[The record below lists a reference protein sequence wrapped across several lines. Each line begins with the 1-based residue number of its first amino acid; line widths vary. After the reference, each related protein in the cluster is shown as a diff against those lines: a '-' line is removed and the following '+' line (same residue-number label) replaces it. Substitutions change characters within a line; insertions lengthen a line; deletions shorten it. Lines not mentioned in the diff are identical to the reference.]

1 MKPLESN
8 EIKLVKR
15 IFRSIVAGIVASMM
29 FFNVHPG
36 GSAAFALSLEEERIA
51 GEKFAQSIRQQFD
64 VMDDAFVDG
73 YINDLGHYLVRFLD
87 TQPFPFR
94 FYVIN
99 DEILN
104 AFAGPGGHIFIFSGL
119 VIVMDNAD
127 ELAAVLSHEMGHVAA
142 RHLAS
147 RIEQNSKIAIG
158 TLLGMLA
165 GALIGGPVAAAI
177 MTGSM
182 AAGIQKQLGYSRND
196 ERQADQLG
204 FKYMDASGF
213 DPSGMIAVHK
223 ELEKGRFAGPNAV
236 PEYLLTHPGGPERM
250 ANTEV
255 MLSGYTRKPATPE
268 TEKYR
273 KLFPYLKAILIAK
286 SMAPQDAERLFGRD
300 LERNPRSTM
309 AHFGLGIVLKERSEY
324 AEAIDHFEK
333 ALKEQPD
340 ALPILRHL
348 GETYQLQGKDRE
360 AITVFKSALEID
372 HLDKASLFLLGLSHQ
387 NLEEYDEAIRIYERL
402 TSMEPVKN
410 EVFYNLGLSYGRQNK
425 LALAHYY
432 FGVYFTRMREL
443 DKARF
448 HFMTAGNLAAKD
460 PELRKRIQEAMGNKP
475 SS

>member
-1 MKPLESN
+1 MKPLELS
-8 EIKLVKR
+8 ETKVVRR
-15 IFRSIVAGIVASMM
+15 IFRSIVIGIVSSVM

-36 GSAAFALSLEEERIA
+36 GSSAFALSLEEERIA
-51 GEKFAQSIRQQFD
+51 GEKFVQSIRQQFN
-64 VMDDAFVDG
+64 VMDDDFVDG
-73 YINDLGHYLVRFLD
+73 YINDLGHYLVRFLEV
-87 TQPFPFR
+87 QYFPFR

-119 VIVMDNAD
+119 VMVMDSAD
-127 ELAAVLSHEMGHVAA
+127 ELAAVLCHEMGHVEA
-142 RHLAS
+142 RHLAY
-147 RIEQNSKIAIG
+147 RIEQNNKIAIG

-165 GALIGGPVAAAI
+165 GALIGGQAAAAI
-177 MTGSM
+177 VTGSM

-213 DPSGMIAVHK
+213 DPGGMIDVHR
-223 ELEKGRFAGPNAV
+223 ELEKGRFAGPNAI

-255 MLSGYTRKPATPE
+255 MLSEYTQKPSTPE

-286 SMAPQDAERLFGRD
+286 STAPQDAERLFGLD
-300 LERNPRSTM
+300 VERNPHSTM

-324 AEAIDHFEK
+324 TEAIDHFEK
-333 ALKEQPD
+333 ALSEQPD
-340 ALPILRHL
+340 ASPILRYL

-360 AITVFKSALEID
+360 AITVFESALKID
-372 HLDKASLFLLGLSHQ
+372 NLDKASLFLLGLSHQ

-402 TSMEPVKN
+402 ASMEPVKN
-410 EVFYNLGLSYGRQNK
+410 DVFYNLGLSYGRQNK

-432 FGVYFTRMREL
+432 FGVYFMRMREL
-443 DKARF
+443 DKAKF
-448 HFMTAGNLAAKD
+448 HFMTASNLAAND
-460 PELRKRIQEAMGNKP
+460 PELKKRIQEAMENKP
-475 SS
+475 FS